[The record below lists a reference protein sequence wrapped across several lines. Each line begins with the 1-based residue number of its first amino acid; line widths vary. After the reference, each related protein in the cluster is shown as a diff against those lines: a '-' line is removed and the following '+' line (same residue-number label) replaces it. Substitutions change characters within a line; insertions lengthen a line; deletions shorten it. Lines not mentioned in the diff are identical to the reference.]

1 MAIYFLSFSL
11 MVSIVKKRRLQA
23 KIMMKSPWMSSII
36 VSPVVLCLSF
46 IAIYILSMGMLP
58 LWGFQIPPLD
68 VLVLLG
74 TLGLVIGIIVV
85 LASESFSPTSGKM
98 SPPPDARGRI
108 YFFIVIVLLASI
120 SEEVLFRG
128 FVQQILDTSLL
139 LAITFGPISVT
150 SGAIISAVLFGVVHI
165 APAKKSGSSVLVLVT
180 SAIILGLTAGIFLT
194 VSGSLLLPIL
204 VHIEFNLVGFILGIR
219 K

>member
-74 TLGLVIGIIVV
+74 TLGLVIGIIVI

-98 SPPPDARGRI
+98 SPPPDMRGRI

-165 APAKKSGSSVLVLVT
+165 APAKKSGSSVLVLVS